1 MADTKTAQ
9 AVPIA
14 EAIRQAI
21 ERAPVL
27 PAEEWDEQDRHRL
40 GTFAGWA
47 DLVVFKGDVQAGLI
61 SVPQPGETIHR
72 VNPDGTTGERLA

>member
-1 MADTKTAQ
+1 MAGTKTAQ
-9 AVPIA
+9 AVPVA
-14 EAIRQAI
+14 QALREAIEQA
-21 ERAPVL
+21 AVL
-27 PAEEWDEQDRHRL
+27 DGQEWDEQDRHRL